1 MAQSGLLFEIV
12 HMNEETT
19 RWQLVTSANPGSALR
34 LLEPFFVC
42 WQGGICLRAGR
53 AHPANAPAPFAPNG
67 TSGKDLGAKLC
78 GPSSIYLAKIV
89 KSCITSVELCT
100 TLHKTVKP
108 LKTCIGVD
116 PCMTLLKQMFVRKR

>member
-12 HMNEETT
+12 HMDEETT

-53 AHPANAPAPFAPNG
+53 AHPANATCPIRAQWNFWQRPGREIMRAII
-67 TSGKDLGAKLC
+67 DLSRKNRKILHYFC
-78 GPSSIYLAKIV
+78 RIMYYLA
-89 KSCITSVELCT
+89 
-100 TLHKTVKP
+100 
-108 LKTCIGVD
+108 
-116 PCMTLLKQMFVRKR
+116 